1 MFKHTQTMIVV
12 DHFVGLALKR
22 LNEFSKNMK
31 QSGTIGLCRLF
42 ACNITAVTL
51 NFLFGV
57 ASRNN
62 NGSLKVAQH
71 FYI

>member
-1 MFKHTQTMIVV
+1 
-12 DHFVGLALKR
+12 
-22 LNEFSKNMK
+22 MK
-31 QSGTIGLCRLF
+31 QSGIIGLCRLC
-42 ACNITAVTL
+42 AGNITTVTL

-71 FYI
+71 FYIWGVVTYELFAYSKNV